1 MPKRKAPEPASELET
16 TVQGTDAATNHSDS
30 SSRDAQGE
38 RERDCGE
45 STRTRGEAARNG
57 EKAARIERAAEIAH
71 DADEWVEE
79 HPDVWR
85 FATDLCLNEARAKR
99 RVSMQYASEVIRKK
113 DFASF
118 KRYGSGINNR
128 LRPALARRLVREHP
142 EVAPFI
148 ELRKSA
154 LDLIGEVGADE

>member
-1 MPKRKAPEPASELET
+1 MGKRKAPKRSGMFGDERDD
-16 TVQGTDAATNHSDS
+16 QGAFDDIHSDTK
-30 SSRDAQGE
+30 SRD
-38 RERDCGE
+38 
-45 STRTRGEAARNG
+45 EAV
-57 EKAARIERAAEIAH
+57 RIERARELAH
-71 DADEWVEE
+71 EADEWVTA
-79 HPDVWR
+79 HKDVWR

-154 LDLIGEVGADE
+154 LDLIGEVGADA

>member
-1 MPKRKAPEPASELET
+1 MSEQKKAPKRSGMFGDR
-16 TVQGTDAATNHSDS
+16 Q
-30 SSRDAQGE
+30 
-38 RERDCGE
+38 
-45 STRTRGEAARNG
+45 NG
-57 EKAARIERAAEIAH
+57 KGANNNINFDTKGREKAARISRATEIAH
-71 DADEWVEE
+71 DADEWVEA
-79 HPDVWR
+79 HKDVWR

-99 RVSMQYASEVIRKK
+99 RVSMQYVSEVIRKK

-148 ELRKSA
+148 ELRRSA
-154 LDLIGEVGADE
+154 LDLIDEVAVDGM